1 MNTIT
6 NIVDITKDKHTG
18 AYTVVVEYATKD
30 DITCEVV
37 SHGLRSMVVATMPYV
52 GMEISEGV

>member
-18 AYTVVVEYATKD
+18 AYTVVVEYSVKD
-30 DITCEVV
+30 DTTSQVV
-37 SHGLRSMVVATMPYV
+37 SHGVRSMVVDTMPYV